1 VKAPEGCPA
10 GPNGRSHPIWVA
22 PGWDDKRR
30 MPVHRPL
37 EGRGRLAFSITIY
50 ALVGIPPEMARPP
63 SRVAAPRRT
72 RAVSRPGGH
81 GRGEGGR
88 QRWRAAL
95 LVAIVGAVG
104 TTGVTAGAWYWR
116 TRNDRQAQA
125 SFRSAAATVGA
136 DVTRGLLGDSDLL
149 AGSAALLHQGVVS
162 RSQYVGY
169 LQAIGFGT
177 DRFPGLEGVG
187 LFDRL
192 TPAAVPDFLASL
204 RAAGIAASVD
214 PPGRRP
220 VYCLGSYADWSHLR
234 TTVPLYGYDV
244 CTVPSI
250 ARALAAAAATGRQQV
265 LRGALL
271 GRPFAADLLL
281 VQPVY
286 AAGAPGPSPT
296 RVQGWVVAFV
306 DGDRMLRSLVPAASP
321 AFVVYAGS
329 GGHRAGPPV
338 LQWPPGAAAGGR
350 WSLTRT
356 VEAYG
361 PWTIRFRGSAGV
373 PEQAAG
379 LVGPL
384 SFLVIGLVAVALL
397 VALLLSQL
405 GARRKAEEAVDRA
418 TRSLQARE
426 ERFRKLVASSS
437 DLIFILDERG
447 RMLYANPVAERL
459 TGAEARDADANG
471 ERTGTDGA
479 DGEPTPPADLLA
491 LIHPDDRPK
500 AVEAF
505 RRDVARPGAHF
516 RATYRFRTVD
526 GEWRIFEGRVSNYL
540 DDPAVGGLVVNAT
553 DVTDSTHLT
562 RALRTLGQGNQ
573 VLVHASDE
581 ATLLAETCRTITD
594 AGGYALA
601 WVGYAEEEDGQP
613 IVHPAASSGTVAYL
627 DEIVVRWDDS
637 EHGRGPAGTAIRT
650 GAIQVLED
658 VRQTPA
664 FGPWCEVAERYGL
677 LTICALPLV
686 VGGRCL
692 GALLIYAG
700 EPGAFGPAE
709 VELLGQL
716 ADALAYGIGRIRDAT
731 ALRSSEERFRSL
743 ASSAPIGILEI
754 ENGQVVYAN
763 AKLAAIA
770 GRSVESMLGVGW
782 IEAIHPDDRE
792 LVLGYVPVLRAER
805 SRITTRFR
813 VQRLDGDVRH
823 VRMSAAPRGEAVDD
837 GYVVTVE
844 DVTDEVHAHEE
855 LTYQAFHDTLTGLP
869 NRELFL
875 DRLDQDL
882 AWRKRS
888 GSNIA
893 VLFLDLDRFKI
904 VNDGLG
910 HATGDAVLKEV
921 GQRLAR
927 TVRAGETAARF
938 SGDEFIFIIKDVAD
952 AEDAEAAARRLLDAL
967 QEPIS
972 TGAQY
977 LTVTASVGV
986 VVPGPHADAATVL
999 RDADTAMYQ
1008 AKTSGRNR
1016 YELFDEELHR
1026 RSVLRLA
1033 IEADLRE
1040 ALSRHEFELYYQPV
1054 VDPAT
1059 GQPRGAEA
1067 LIRWRHPERG
1077 IVSPL
1082 DFIPVAE
1089 ESGLIRPIGAWV
1101 FEQAVAQLAAWDDD
1115 PAAPS
1120 LEVLSVN
1127 LSARQLDD
1135 PETPRLV
1142 RASLVRHGLSPS
1154 RICVEITE
1162 STVMSDDSNCRRAVS
1177 AFEELGLRVAIDD
1190 FGTGYSS
1197 LAYLHSLPVTTLKID
1212 RAFVNRLGAVDDSR
1226 PVVQAIVGM
1235 AHAMGLRVIAE
1246 GVADGERQR
1255 VVAELGCDL
1264 AQGYYWSPPLAAA
1277 EFETW
1282 WAVASA
1288 GTAGRSASPVS

>member
-1 VKAPEGCPA
+1 
-10 GPNGRSHPIWVA
+10 
-22 PGWDDKRR
+22 
-30 MPVHRPL
+30 
-37 EGRGRLAFSITIY
+37 
-50 ALVGIPPEMARPP
+50 
-63 SRVAAPRRT
+63 
-72 RAVSRPGGH
+72 
-81 GRGEGGR
+81 
-88 QRWRAAL
+88 
-95 LVAIVGAVG
+95 
-104 TTGVTAGAWYWR
+104 
-116 TRNDRQAQA
+116 
-125 SFRSAAATVGA
+125 
-136 DVTRGLLGDSDLL
+136 
-149 AGSAALLHQGVVS
+149 
-162 RSQYVGY
+162 
-169 LQAIGFGT
+169 
-177 DRFPGLEGVG
+177 
-187 LFDRL
+187 
-192 TPAAVPDFLASL
+192 
-204 RAAGIAASVD
+204 
-214 PPGRRP
+214 
-220 VYCLGSYADWSHLR
+220 
-234 TTVPLYGYDV
+234 
-244 CTVPSI
+244 
-250 ARALAAAAATGRQQV
+250 
-265 LRGALL
+265 
-271 GRPFAADLLL
+271 
-281 VQPVY
+281 
-286 AAGAPGPSPT
+286 
-296 RVQGWVVAFV
+296 
-306 DGDRMLRSLVPAASP
+306 
-321 AFVVYAGS
+321 
-329 GGHRAGPPV
+329 
-338 LQWPPGAAAGGR
+338 AAGGR
-350 WSLTRT
+350 WALTRT
-356 VEAYG
+356 LEAYG
-361 PWTIRFRGSAGV
+361 PWTIRFRGSAAV

-384 SFLVIGLVAVALL
+384 SFLAIGLLAVGLL

-405 GARRKAEEAVDRA
+405 GARRRAEDAVDRA
-418 TRSLQARE
+418 TRSFQARE

-447 RMLYANPVAERL
+447 RLLYANPAAERL
-459 TGAEARDADANG
+459 TGAGTGAAGAGG
-471 ERTGTDGA
+471 ERTPSA
-479 DGEPTPPADLLA
+479 NLLA

-505 RRDVARPGAHF
+505 RRDIARAGAHF
-516 RATYRFRTVD
+516 RATYRFRTAE

-594 AGGYALA
+594 AGGYSLA
-601 WVGYAEEEDGQP
+601 WVGYTEEEDGQR
-613 IVHPAASSGTVAYL
+613 IVHPVASSGTVAYL
-627 DEIVVRWDDS
+627 EEIVVRWDDS
-637 EHGRGPAGTAIRT
+637 ERGQGPVGSAIRT

-658 VRQTPA
+658 VRQAPA
-664 FGPWCEVAERYGL
+664 FGPWHETAERFGL
-677 LTICALPLV
+677 LTACSLPLV

-692 GALLIYAG
+692 GALSIYAG

-743 ASSAPIGILEI
+743 ASSAPIGILEV

-770 GRSVESMLGVGW
+770 GRSVESMLGIGW
-782 IEAIHPDDRE
+782 IEAVHPDDRE
-792 LVLGYVPVLRAER
+792 LVVGYVPTLRSER

-813 VQRLDGDVRH
+813 LRRLDGDVRH

-844 DVTDEVHAHEE
+844 DVTDEVHAQEE

-893 VLFLDLDRFKI
+893 VLFLDLDGFKI

-938 SGDEFIFIIKDVAD
+938 SGDEFIFIIKDVDGA
-952 AEDAEAAARRLLDAL
+952 AAAAAAARRLLDAL

-972 TGAQY
+972 TGARD
-977 LTVTASVGV
+977 LTITASVGV

-1008 AKTSGRNR
+1008 AKTAGRNR

-1040 ALSRHEFELYYQPV
+1040 ALNRHEFELYYQPV

-1059 GQPRGAEA
+1059 GRPRGAEA

-1082 DFIPVAE
+1082 EFIPVAE

-1101 FEQAVAQLAAWDDD
+1101 FEQAVAQLVAWDAD
-1115 PAAPS
+1115 PAAPN
-1120 LEVLSVN
+1120 LGVLSVN

-1142 RASLVRHGLSPS
+1142 RASLVRHGVAPS

-1162 STVMSDDSNCRRAVS
+1162 STMMSDDFNCRRAVA

-1197 LAYLHSLPVTTLKID
+1197 LAYLHSLPVTTLKVD
-1212 RAFVNRLGAVDDSR
+1212 RAFVDRLGAADDSR

-1235 AHAMGLRVIAE
+1235 AHAMGLRVVAE

-1277 EFETW
+1277 EFEAW

-1288 GTAGRSASPVS
+1288 GAAGQATS

>member
-1 VKAPEGCPA
+1 VSRSG
-10 GPNGRSHPIWVA
+10 GR
-22 PGWDDKRR
+22 RR
-30 MPVHRPL
+30 S
-37 EGRGRLAFSITIY
+37 EGR
-50 ALVGIPPEMARPP
+50 
-63 SRVAAPRRT
+63 
-72 RAVSRPGGH
+72 
-81 GRGEGGR
+81 
-88 QRWRAAL
+88 RWQAAL
-95 LVAIVGAVG
+95 LVAVVGAVG
-104 TTGVTAGAWYWR
+104 TAGITAGAWYWR
-116 TRNDRQAQA
+116 VRNDNQAQA
-125 SFRSAAATVGA
+125 TFRSAAGTVGG
-136 DVTRGLLGDSDLL
+136 DVTRGLLQDSDLL
-149 AGSAALLHQGVVS
+149 AGSAALLDQGVVS

-187 LFDRL
+187 LIDRL
-192 TPAAVPDFLASL
+192 TPAAVPGFLASL
-204 RAAGIAASVD
+204 RADGIAASVD

-220 VYCLGSYADWSHLR
+220 VYCLGSYADWSHLQ

-271 GRPFAADLLL
+271 GRPFAADFLL

-286 AAGAPGPSPT
+286 AAAADGPPPA
-296 RVQGWVVAFV
+296 RVQGWVVAFA
-306 DGDRMLRSLVPAASP
+306 DGDQMLRSLVPVASP
-321 AFVVYAGS
+321 DFVVY
-329 GGHRAGPPV
+329 GGTGGQRAGPPV
-338 LQWPPGAAAGGR
+338 LRWPAGAGAGDGGR
-350 WSLTRT
+350 WVLTRT
-356 VEAYG
+356 LHAYG
-361 PWTIRFRGSAGV
+361 PWTIRFRGSSAV
-373 PEQAAG
+373 PEQSGA
-379 LVGPL
+379 LVGPV
-384 SFLVIGLVAVALL
+384 SFLVIGLLAVGLL

-405 GARRKAEEAVDRA
+405 GARRKAEDAVDRA

-437 DLIFILDERG
+437 DLIFIVNERG
-447 RMLYANPVAERL
+447 ELLYANPAAERL
-459 TGAEARDADANG
+459 TGIRRAADETGKGVEAAD
-471 ERTGTDGA
+471 ET
-479 DGEPTPPADLLA
+479 TPPASLLA

-505 RRDVARPGAHF
+505 RRDIGRPGAHF
-516 RATYRFRTVD
+516 RATYRFRTAD
-526 GEWRIFEGRVSNYL
+526 GELRVLEGRVSNYL
-540 DDPAVGGLVVNAT
+540 DDPAVGGLVVNAA
-553 DVTDSTHLT
+553 DVTESSHLT

-573 VLVHASDE
+573 VLVHAADE

-594 AGGYALA
+594 AGGYVLA
-601 WVGYAEEEDGQP
+601 WVGYAEEKEGHRV
-613 IVHPAASSGTVAYL
+613 VHPVAAAGTVEYL
-627 DEIVVRWDDS
+627 DEIVVRWDESDR
-637 EHGRGPAGTAIRT
+637 GRGPTGTAIRT
-650 GAIQVLED
+650 GTTQVFED
-658 VRQTPA
+658 VRQTPT

-692 GALLIYAG
+692 GALSIYAG

-716 ADALAYGIGRIRDAT
+716 ADALAYGIGRIRDAA

-743 ASSAPIGILEI
+743 ASAAPIGILEI
-754 ENGQVVYAN
+754 ENGEVVYAN

-770 GRSVESMLGVGW
+770 GRSVESMLGLGW
-782 IEAIHPDDRE
+782 VEAIHPDDRE
-792 LVLGYVPVLRAER
+792 TVLGYVPTLRADR

-813 VQRLDGDVRH
+813 LRRPDGDVRH
-823 VRMSAAPRGEAVDD
+823 VRMSAAPAGEAVDD

-844 DVTDEVHAHEE
+844 DVTDEVHAQDE

-952 AEDAEAAARRLLDAL
+952 AEAAAAAARRLLDAL
-967 QEPIS
+967 EEPVS
-972 TGAQY
+972 TGAQD

-1008 AKTSGRNR
+1008 AKTAGRNR

-1054 VDPAT
+1054 VNPAT
-1059 GQPRGAEA
+1059 GRPRGAEA

-1082 DFIPVAE
+1082 EFIPVAE

-1101 FEQAVAQLAAWDDD
+1101 FEQAVAQLVAWDAD

-1120 LEVLSVN
+1120 LAVLSVN

-1142 RASLVRHGLSPS
+1142 RASLVRHGMAPS

-1162 STVMSDDSNCRRAVS
+1162 STMMSDDFNCRRAVS

-1197 LAYLHSLPVTTLKID
+1197 LAYLHSLPVTTLKVD
-1212 RAFVNRLGAVDDSR
+1212 RAFVDRLGATDDSR
-1226 PVVQAIVGM
+1226 PVVQAIVEM
-1235 AHAMGLRVIAE
+1235 AHAMGLRVVAE

-1264 AQGYYWSPPLAAA
+1264 AQGYHWSPPLAAA
-1277 EFETW
+1277 EFEAW
-1282 WAVASA
+1282 WAAASA
-1288 GTAGRSASPVS
+1288 AGQAASPVSSAGR